1 MMKKKYFLILL
12 LVSPLFFISCNG
24 NDDPDLA
31 NPFDHSSESLDEERD
46 KIVVISDLHLG
57 NDLIYSENV
66 KHLPRLEQFLK
77 EVRDSKTIKELV
89 IAGDMLD
96 EWYIPTRVDTYGG
109 GTQADFVKKSVA
121 ANKGVFDL
129 LNAIIEEG
137 KVKVTYVPGNHDMGF
152 LPEHID
158 MAMPG
163 VNQARDEGEKYPVG
177 TYYPDGFPQI
187 AIEHGHRYDFFNAIA
202 PEANESEAPGAI
214 TPPGYFF
221 ARIAANSFTNP
232 TTEEAAT
239 KVPAVILIDSTNAEQ
254 YSKNVYYSL
263 WKRVLEETIYVN
275 DSFSEPIITTKVGK
289 FTKNYAV
296 NDILPQNS
304 PTDGSIQMKLY
315 NGLFTQA
322 NWNARQEYNNVAVLN
337 EINESILGSL
347 NTSFLDDQ
355 GETQYFKNPDSN
367 VRLVVFGHTHVPM
380 IKASTNL
387 KKESCLYVNS
397 GTWEDQKTRDKKA
410 GIDQDAL
417 KMDFVVID
425 PLGSEKK
432 SLLVKLC
439 QYKYGEHTL
448 KDIDMIE
455 L

>member
-1 MMKKKYFLILL
+1 
-12 LVSPLFFISCNG
+12 
-24 NDDPDLA
+24 
-31 NPFDHSSESLDEERD
+31 
-46 KIVVISDLHLG
+46 
-57 NDLIYSENV
+57 
-66 KHLPRLEQFLK
+66 
-77 EVRDSKTIKELV
+77 
-89 IAGDMLD
+89 MLD

-232 TTEEAAT
+232 TTEVAAT
-239 KVPAVILIDSTNAEQ
+239 KVPPLTFKDEVSAEQ
-254 YSKNVYYSL
+254 KSKGIYYSL
-263 WKRVLEETIYVN
+263 WKGVLEKKIYVN
-275 DSFSEPIITTKVGK
+275 DSFSEPIITTKIGK

-439 QYKYGEHTL
+439 QYKYGKHTL

>member
-1 MMKKKYFLILL
+1 MKKKYFLILL

-232 TTEEAAT
+232 TTEVAAT

-254 YSKNVYYSL
+254 YSKNVYY
-263 WKRVLEETIYVN
+263 
-275 DSFSEPIITTKVGK
+275 
-289 FTKNYAV
+289 
-296 NDILPQNS
+296 
-304 PTDGSIQMKLY
+304 
-315 NGLFTQA
+315 
-322 NWNARQEYNNVAVLN
+322 
-337 EINESILGSL
+337 
-347 NTSFLDDQ
+347 
-355 GETQYFKNPDSN
+355 
-367 VRLVVFGHTHVPM
+367 
-380 IKASTNL
+380 
-387 KKESCLYVNS
+387 
-397 GTWEDQKTRDKKA
+397 
-410 GIDQDAL
+410 
-417 KMDFVVID
+417 
-425 PLGSEKK
+425 
-432 SLLVKLC
+432 
-439 QYKYGEHTL
+439 
-448 KDIDMIE
+448 
-455 L
+455 

>member
-31 NPFDHSSESLDEERD
+31 NPFDNSSESLDEERD

-57 NDLIYSENV
+57 NDLTYSENV

-163 VNQARDEGEKYPVG
+163 VNQARDEGAKYPVG

-187 AIEHGHRYDFFNAIA
+187 AIEHAHRYDFFNAIA

-275 DSFSEPIITTKVGK
+275 DSFSEPIITTKIGK

-315 NGLFTQA
+315 NGLFTQE
-322 NWNARQEYNNVAVLN
+322 NWDARQRYNNVAVLN
-337 EINESILGSL
+337 EINKSIVGSV

-367 VRLVVFGHTHVPM
+367 VRLVVFGHTHEPM

-397 GTWEDQKTRDKKA
+397 GTWEDQKTRDKNA